1 MTIVLLLSLLSFYY
15 YYFKLFLMY
24 SYSLFSLYVSRIP
37 WINKL
42 ASFSKS
48 QNHPAMKPQTKFGS
62 RRRYKRTYRLT
73 LFTIK
78 KIDQNNLFL
87 TKPSAKILKGAH
99 EQPHFRLSLIL
110 LSYLVEHVLI

>member
-1 MTIVLLLSLLSFYY
+1 
-15 YYFKLFLMY
+15 MY